1 MGGFKCSYIIKGGS
15 DIGKVWEP
23 LALMKLVWK
32 LSEVLAPVVPHNY
45 ITEVRQVEA
54 ATGKA
59 DAAGEE
65 VSGVE
70 PAATVGVMEP
80 SPKILCLISAVSYN
94 QTKSDSTFPHY
105 GSTLSQK

>member
-1 MGGFKCSYIIKGGS
+1 M
-15 DIGKVWEP
+15 
-23 LALMKLVWK
+23 
-32 LSEVLAPVVPHNY
+32 LAPVVPHNY
-45 ITEVRQVEA
+45 ITEVRQVGA

-80 SPKILCLISAVSYN
+80 SPKILCLISAVFHIIRLN
-94 QTKSDSTFPHY
+94 QTALFLIMEVHSHKSSQAFFLP
-105 GSTLSQK
+105 LSDGHS